1 MEGTSLYG
9 KKTDLQKLHKISKII
24 LDKID
29 ENKNFIIPENE
40 KMYLEIIERA
50 QKNPFEFGSESYD
63 YKNLKQKERK

>member
-1 MEGTSLYG
+1 ME
-9 KKTDLQKLHKISKII
+9 KTDLQKLNKISKII
-24 LDKID
+24 LDNID

-63 YKNLKQKERK
+63 YKNLNKKRK